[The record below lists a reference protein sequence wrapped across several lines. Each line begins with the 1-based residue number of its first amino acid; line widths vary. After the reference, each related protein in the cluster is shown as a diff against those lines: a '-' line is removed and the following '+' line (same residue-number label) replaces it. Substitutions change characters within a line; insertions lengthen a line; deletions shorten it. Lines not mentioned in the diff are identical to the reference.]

1 MPPSCQINGYT
12 YCGCTVCGEVLYYDL
27 LPMMPHAL
35 GEDGC
40 CALCGEAYY
49 VQLMVGEVYVTYENY
64 RDILGDGT
72 ASYDPATNTLTLKN
86 FYYDGEL
93 PGVYS
98 QIPLNIVLE
107 GDNYI
112 GVSSPYNSGFC
123 FDSVGGDFT
132 VSGTGS
138 LTVVSAASAIYTENY
153 GDTTLTLGGD
163 ISITAFTEDT
173 AAIYLYSDNTDLV
186 IGDNVRLTLGTGEN
200 PICADAVYMNGETS
214 GSATITDNACVN
226 ICTYN
231 GDGIYVDNMTFHFW
245 FNTYHYMD
253 DEVTIIPMLGH
264 ADMDKLENGTF
275 WIQYNNIA
283 AKEIDDTIYVA
294 ATYEVDGVTYCTG
307 VIPYS
312 ISTYCRNN
320 AEGAMGDLAY
330 ATAVY
335 GYYADNYF
343 A

>member
-1 MPPSCQINGYT
+1 
-12 YCGCTVCGEVLYYDL
+12 
-27 LPMMPHAL
+27 
-35 GEDGC
+35 
-40 CALCGEAYY
+40 
-49 VQLMVGEVYVTYENY
+49 MVGEVYVTYENY
-64 RDILGDGT
+64 QDILGDGT
-72 ASYDPATNTLTLKN
+72 ASYDPATNTLTLKD

-138 LTVVSAASAIYTENY
+138 LTVVSAGSAIYTENY
-153 GDTTLTLGGD
+153 GDTTLTLSGD

-226 ICTYN
+226 ICTDN
-231 GDGIYVDNMTFHFW
+231 GDGIYVDSMASSLTISGDASVNASGEGCCLCAE
-245 FNTYHYMD
+245 N
-253 DEVTIIPMLGH
+253 VTITG
-264 ADMDKLENGTF
+264 GTV
-275 WIQYNNIA
+275 
-283 AKEIDDTIYVA
+283 TI
-294 ATYEVDGVTYCTG
+294 
-307 VIPYS
+307 
-312 ISTYCRNN
+312 
-320 AEGAMGDLAY
+320 L
-330 ATAVY
+330 
-335 GYYADNYF
+335 
-343 A
+343 